1 MKSSGLLRSSP
12 AQYWHTAG
20 ELDLAVTTCGA
31 VPAMDVRRA
40 VRAIGR
46 VLRRH
51 HLDAVTRVRVTAPLD
66 AEDPT
71 LVQANIRSHGVA
83 TRVQVTGP
91 GGFAVTFAAER
102 LDRQLARLAT
112 AAARD
117 WPDPARPP
125 LARVTA
131 PRPIVRRKYCAL
143 LTGTPAEATAVMDAM
158 DYDAYLFVDEATGA
172 DAVVHWG
179 DPLGV
184 RLSRQ
189 CGAPEHPAGAV
200 NSLPLTVDTEPAPV
214 LDEER
219 AASILCQQ
227 GLPFLFYTD
236 HHHGRGQLLYRRYDG
251 DLTLVG
257 PA

>member
-1 MKSSGLLRSSP
+1 MKSSGLLHMSSP
-12 AQYWHTAG
+12 QHWFTASD
-20 ELDLAVTTCGA
+20 LDLAVTTFGA
-31 VPAMDVRRA
+31 VPDVDVTRA

-51 HLDAVTRVRVTAPLD
+51 HLDAATRVRVTAP
-66 AEDPT
+66 ATAGEAT
-71 LVQANIRSHGVA
+71 VVQANIRCRTVA

-112 AAARD
+112 TQSRD

-125 LARVTA
+125 LAKVTE
-131 PRPIVRRKYCAL
+131 PRPIVRRKQCEL

-158 DYDAYLFVDEATGA
+158 DYDAYLFIDSASGTEA
-172 DAVVHWG
+172 AVAWQ

-184 RLSRQ
+184 RLFRQ
-189 CGAPEHPAGAV
+189 DATVVGPPAV
-200 NSLPLTVDTEPAPV
+200 NLLPLTVDSEPAPI

-219 AASILCQQ
+219 AAHVLCHH
-227 GLPFLFYTD
+227 GLPFLFFTD
-236 HHHGRGQLLYRRYDG
+236 QASGRGRLLYRRYDG
-251 DLTLVG
+251 DLSLVE

>member
-1 MKSSGLLRSSP
+1 MKSGLLPSSP

-20 ELDLAVTTCGA
+20 DLDLAVTTCGA
-31 VPAMDVRRA
+31 VPTTDVTRA

-51 HLDAVTRVRVTAPLD
+51 HLDAATRVRVTAPVD

-71 LVQANIRSHGVA
+71 VVQANIRCRGSA

-102 LDRQLARLAT
+102 LDRQLARRAT

-125 LARVTA
+125 LARVSP

-143 LTGTPAEATAVMDAM
+143 LQGTPAEATAVMDAM
-158 DYDAYLFVDEATGA
+158 DYDAYLFVDSATGV
-172 DAVVHWG
+172 DAVVYWG
-179 DPLGV
+179 DPHGV
-184 RLSRQ
+184 CLSRQ
-189 CGAPEHPAGAV
+189 TGVTARTSATVHR
-200 NSLPLTVDTEPAPV
+200 LPLTVATAPAPV
-214 LDEER
+214 LDEDR
-219 AASILCQQ
+219 AAHILCHH

-236 HHHGRGQLLYRRYDG
+236 REHGRGRLLYRRYDG